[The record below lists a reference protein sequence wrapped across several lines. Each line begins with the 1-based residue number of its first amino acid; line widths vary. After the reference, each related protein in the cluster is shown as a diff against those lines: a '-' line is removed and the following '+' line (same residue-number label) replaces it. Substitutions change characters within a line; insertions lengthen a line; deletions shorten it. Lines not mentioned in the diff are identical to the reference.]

1 MKFHWPHYI
10 PQPYRIASVGG
21 RLLQIPNAGD
31 RRLQREIYEQVKP
44 LCPVSWQPEQIQT
57 RIREALRANP
67 KKVALRTDLRNCFGT
82 IPQNLVCS
90 RITALPLPEHLR
102 RALLNVIRPVPRGL
116 PTGSPLSP
124 WLAELVLRDLDAAMG
139 RFRHYFRYVDD
150 ICVLGNPEDCAAARK
165 SLEEALRPLGM
176 SLNPEKTCILPAEE
190 LVFLGRS
197 YQLLDD
203 AQLLEVDLSGDTFRL
218 PNHKQVRLRVNR
230 TGQPYSDAGGRI
242 TYSVSCLL
250 NRLSQQ
256 PTPYV
261 LEMLMLR
268 PACED
273 PTLSR
278 IIQNP
283 ELIVDQGLPHALH
296 GKIYRHYLT
305 HVKARLEGKATL
317 PIGAAGEVFRW
328 LHLTN
333 HIMQTG
339 RLPDDYQPAEAEWP
353 ELLVSLEAGQ
363 YAPYHQRIKE
373 LFRQEYELRNGP
385 RTGAAELPAAKP
397 ALAAFALD

>member
-1 MKFHWPHYI
+1 
-10 PQPYRIASVGG
+10 
-21 RLLQIPNAGD
+21 
-31 RRLQREIYEQVKP
+31 
-44 LCPVSWQPEQIQT
+44 
-57 RIREALRANP
+57 
-67 KKVALRTDLRNCFGT
+67 
-82 IPQNLVCS
+82 
-90 RITALPLPEHLR
+90 
-102 RALLNVIRPVPRGL
+102 
-116 PTGSPLSP
+116 
-124 WLAELVLRDLDAAMG
+124 LAELVLRDVDAAMG
-139 RFRHYFRYVDD
+139 RFAHYFRYVDD
-150 ICVLGNPEDCAAARK
+150 ICVLGSPGECAAARE
-165 SLEEALRPLGM
+165 SLEESLRPLGM
-176 SLNPEKTCILPAEE
+176 SLNPEKTRILPADE

-197 YQLLDD
+197 YQTLDD

-230 TGQPYSDAGGRI
+230 TGQPYRDAGGRI
-242 TYSVSCLL
+242 TYSLSCLL

-273 PTLSR
+273 PALSR
-278 IIQNP
+278 MIRNP

-305 HVKARLEGKATL
+305 NVKARLGGKAPV

-333 HIMQTG
+333 HIMQTA
-339 RLPDDYQPAEAEWP
+339 RLPEDYQPAEAEWP
-353 ELLVSLEAGQ
+353 ELLESLEAGQ
-363 YAPYHQRIKE
+363 YAPYHKRIKE
-373 LFRQEYELRNGP
+373 LFKQEYELRNGL